1 MDIEILSELVR
12 SLLLEHDEVVLPGL
26 GTFVA
31 EQLPA
36 SFSDRGFT
44 INPPYRRLSLRQRE
58 SEDTALS
65 DAYALRTGRS
75 AGVAAMELSGFIF
88 DLKETLKERKTVALP
103 GLGRLRAT
111 RENHFFFVPYE
122 SPDIYPDGF
131 ALESISLKFH
141 EDEPVETPAPPAP
154 VAEVTAEGGLPQT
167 AATLGTLRGGT
178 VSGANGGA
186 EQSEAVSDRLPSA
199 DAAVPETVATPA
211 AGTAIE
217 TASVVRPRRTLWR
230 VILAL
235 LLAAALFFALLAL
248 LGRLAPDLIDPLLY
262 NSDELSIIRHP

>member
-167 AATLGTLRGGT
+167 AATP
-178 VSGANGGA
+178 A
-186 EQSEAVSDRLPSA
+186 A

-211 AGTAIE
+211 AGTSIA
-217 TASVVRPRRTLWR
+217 TPSVVRPRRTLWR

>member
-199 DAAVPETVATPA
+199 DAAIPETPATP
-211 AGTAIE
+211 
-217 TASVVRPRRTLWR
+217 SVVRPRRMLWR